1 MSKSKAITTTPPDEL
16 ALIQAR
22 FRTFQT
28 IARTSAMHTKLA
40 AYFCGLEVQALAD
53 FHGVRQG
60 AAATSASVA
69 EVGTWSDFV
78 EAALNVPYR
87 TAQRYRA
94 QFNSIA
100 TAQPE
105 AARKLNEA
113 WKQMHTTK
121 ALTAGGDLITSSQL
135 SAEALHTLCTEADQW
150 GLDELFQEAEKQAK
164 DAGGSKSSSS
174 SAKAKRE
181 ALINFWHDQL
191 TRRIESDEYLR
202 LPATTLESVATH
214 FEQAAKKAR
223 AILKQKGGR

>member
-1 MSKSKAITTTPPDEL
+1 MSKSKSITTTPADEL

-53 FHGVRQG
+53 LHGVRQG
-60 AAATSASVA
+60 AVATSASVA

-78 EAALNVPYR
+78 EAALCVPYR

-105 AARKLNEA
+105 AARTLNAA
-113 WKQMHTTK
+113 WQAMHTAK

-150 GLDELFQEAEKQAK
+150 GLEEFFSEAEKAAK
-164 DAGGSKSSSS
+164 ESSSSSKSSS

-181 ALINFWHDQL
+181 ALISFWHDQL
-191 TRRIESDEYLR
+191 IRRIESDEYLR
-202 LPATTLESVATH
+202 LPPAALESVATNL
-214 FEQAAKKAR
+214 ETAAKKAR
-223 AILKQKGGR
+223 AILKQKGKA